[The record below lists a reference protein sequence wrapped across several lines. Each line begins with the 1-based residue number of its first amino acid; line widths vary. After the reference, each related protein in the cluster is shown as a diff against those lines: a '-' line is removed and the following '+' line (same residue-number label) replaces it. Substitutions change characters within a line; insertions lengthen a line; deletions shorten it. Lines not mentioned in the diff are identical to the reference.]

1 MSDGSGTTVWCNSVS
16 AFRIFGKGVKLAN
29 LGIVEHVLGYFMLC
43 ILINVYVVGQSFMVR
58 MLL

>member
-43 ILINVYVVGQSFMVR
+43 ILMTVYLVGQSFIVR